1 MVLTRLKSD
10 SCAKTALLDD
20 TTAPALWSHLAL
32 CLSSMTDRRTA
43 LAQFVLIML
52 TVPIGLARNYY
63 VTVLLLLFLDSSHRA
78 GLIQI

>member
-10 SCAKTALLDD
+10 SCTRTALLDD
-20 TTAPALWSHLAL
+20 TTVPAFWSHLAL
-32 CLSSMTDRRTA
+32 CLSSMADRRNA

-52 TVPIGLARNYY
+52 TVPIGLARNHY
-63 VTVLLLLFLDSSHRA
+63 VTVLLLLFLDSSQHA